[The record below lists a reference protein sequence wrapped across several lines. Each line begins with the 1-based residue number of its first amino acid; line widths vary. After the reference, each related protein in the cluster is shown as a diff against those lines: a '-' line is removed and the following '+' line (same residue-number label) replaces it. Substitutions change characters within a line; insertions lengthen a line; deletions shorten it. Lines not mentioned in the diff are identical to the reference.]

1 MAHRFVIRRLGS
13 LPWPPGLGKNAG
25 PSHPYK
31 QLERRLRAHLGSDRH
46 YSAAAHK
53 HAYLT
58 GDPEYRRIVLHAL
71 CQMPWAAGLLDD
83 VEAATALSRSAPL
96 LDRPIAV
103 DSQWDDWA
111 RPHCLA
117 VGLSRAWLASPL
129 RVCNQ
134 MITDGR
140 HHLTYLRSPPTR
152 P

>member
-83 VEAATALSRSAPL
+83 VGRRPLSHGQRRCSI
-96 LDRPIAV
+96 D
-103 DSQWDDWA
+103 
-111 RPHCLA
+111 
-117 VGLSRAWLASPL
+117 
-129 RVCNQ
+129 
-134 MITDGR
+134 
-140 HHLTYLRSPPTR
+140 RSPSIRNGTIGPVLIASLWAYR
-152 P
+152 APGWQARFGSAIR